1 MNPLL
6 LALIG
11 WAAMG
16 AVMVVLSLVQRATK
30 DAGVVDVGWAGGVG
44 ALAVFYAVMAD
55 GDTSRRLLLG
65 ILAGL
70 WSFRLAGF
78 LLKDRILAG
87 DEDGRYRMLREK
99 WGHRT
104 QRNLFI
110 FFQVQAFWA
119 VLFSVPFLPV
129 AYHDQPLLGWFDM
142 VGIVVWVVALAG
154 ETAADRQ
161 LARFRADPANRGRTC
176 QRGLW
181 RYSRH
186 PNYFFE
192 WVHWFTYVFL
202 AFGSPYV
209 WLTLAGPAVMLLFLY
224 KVTGIPYTEKQALIS
239 RGDDYRR
246 YQETTSA
253 FIPWVPK
260 KPNE

>member
-6 LALIG
+6 IALIA
-11 WAAMG
+11 WAAM
-16 AVMVVLSLVQRATK
+16 AVVMVVLYLLQRATK
-30 DAGVVDVGWAGGVG
+30 DAGAVDVGWAGGVG
-44 ALAVFYAVMAD
+44 ALAVFYAVVGD
-55 GDTSRRLLLG
+55 GDTTRKLLLG
-65 ILAGL
+65 ALAGL
-70 WSFRLAGF
+70 WSLRLAGF
-78 LLKDRILAG
+78 LLKDRVLAG
-87 DEDGRYRMLREK
+87 SEDGRYRMLREK

-129 AYHDQPLLGWFDM
+129 AYHDQPVFGGFDLAA
-142 VGIVVWVVALAG
+142 IAVWVVALAG
-154 ETAADRQ
+154 ETIADRQ
-161 LARFRADPANRGRTC
+161 LARFRANPQNRGKTC
-176 QRGLW
+176 RAGLW

-202 AFGSPYV
+202 AIGSPYV
-209 WLTLAGPAVMLLFLY
+209 WLTLAGPVVMLLFLY
-224 KVTGIPYTEKQALIS
+224 KVTGIPYTEKQALLS

-253 FIPWVPK
+253 FVPWFPK
-260 KPNE
+260 KRAE